1 MKYLPLVWAALRRK
15 PIRSIV
21 TFLSVTVAFTL
32 FGLMI
37 GLNSTLDLMLER
49 ARVDRIWVQP
59 RFDIS
64 GMPVAMAR
72 TIAQQ
77 PGVRKVTV
85 MSYLQGYVGDPKNRA
100 FMAFFD
106 DEYGRIF
113 PEWGP
118 SLEQWDIIRHN
129 KTAIIMSR
137 LQAERLGK
145 KAGDILTIIAPQ
157 FARADGTHTWTFKIA
172 SIGEEVSQ
180 VPGGYI
186 VGNYDYYDKS
196 VPLADQGKI
205 NEVDVLATDPSLAP
219 ALAIRIEKLFA
230 NSANPTRANT
240 EKTFYASNNFGGMD
254 VQTLAREI
262 ALAGLLMILFLT
274 ANVIA
279 QSVRERRAELATL
292 MAIGFS
298 GSAVTAMVALEAAL
312 ICLSGAI
319 AGVAIAA
326 PLAAMVPALMPPGFG
341 MPLPR
346 MAANVFFWALAS
358 ACVLALA
365 STVLPA
371 LRLKRLDVAAALAG
385 RA

>member
-64 GMPVAMAR
+64 GMPFAMAR
-72 TIAQQ
+72 TIAAQ
-77 PGVRKVTV
+77 PGVKNVTV
-85 MSYLQGYVGDPKNRA
+85 MTYLQGYVGDPKNRV

-129 KTAIIMSR
+129 KTAIVMSR
-137 LQAERLGK
+137 LQAERFGK

-196 VPLADQGKI
+196 VPLADQGKV
-205 NEVDVLATDPSLAP
+205 NEVDVLATNPSLAP

-240 EKTFYASNNFGGMD
+240 EKTFYASTNFGGMD

-298 GSAVTAMVALEAAL
+298 GTAVTAMVALEAAV
-312 ICLSGAI
+312 ICLSGAL

-326 PLAAMVPALMPPGFG
+326 PLAAMIPALMPPGFG

-346 MAANVFFWALAS
+346 MAADVFVWALAS
-358 ACVLALA
+358 AFVLALA

-371 LRLKRLDVAAALAG
+371 LRLKRLDVATALAG

>member
-64 GMPVAMAR
+64 GMPFAMAR
-72 TIAQQ
+72 TIAAQ
-77 PGVRKVTV
+77 PGVKNVTV
-85 MSYLQGYVGDPKNRA
+85 MTYLQGYVGDPKNRV

-129 KTAIIMSR
+129 KTAIVMSR
-137 LQAERLGK
+137 LQAERFGK

-196 VPLADQGKI
+196 VPLADQGKV
-205 NEVDVLATDPSLAP
+205 NEVDVLATNPSLAP

-240 EKTFYASNNFGGMD
+240 EKTFYASTNFGGMD

-298 GSAVTAMVALEAAL
+298 GNAVTAMVALEAAV
-312 ICLSGAI
+312 ICLSGAL

-326 PLAAMVPALMPPGFG
+326 PLAAMIPALMPPGFG

-346 MAANVFFWALAS
+346 MAADVFVWALAS
-358 ACVLALA
+358 AFVLALA

-371 LRLKRLDVAAALAG
+371 LRLKRLDVATALAG